1 MPRGVTTLSRQ
12 RIVEAAVELADA
24 TGIEGLTMREL
35 AAHLGVGTMSIYH
48 HLPDKRA
55 LHEALAD
62 YLWSKLSV
70 PDRATPW
77 EDRMRDL
84 TAQLWRAA
92 RRHPALVPVLLT
104 RRFTG
109 PDGLPAVDALLGAAC
124 DAGFDAA
131 GSVRCFRVLTG
142 FAIGLAQAEA
152 TRTRADHERPP
163 RRALVDGE
171 PAARFPYL
179 HGALA
184 SGALDRPV
192 DDFAFGM
199 EAILTGFRAAVADL
213 Q

>member
-1 MPRGVTTLSRQ
+1 MPRGVTTLSHQ

-24 TGIEGLTMREL
+24 AGIEGLTMREL

-55 LHEALAD
+55 LHQALAD
-62 YLWSKLSV
+62 HLWSKLSL
-70 PDRATPW
+70 PDPATPW

-84 TAQLWRAA
+84 TGQLWLAA
-92 RRHPALVPVLLT
+92 RRHPALVPLLQT

-109 PDGLPAVDALLGAAC
+109 PDGLPAVEALLGAAS
-124 DAGFDAA
+124 DAGFDPA

-142 FAIGLAQAEA
+142 FAVGLAQAEA
-152 TRTRADHERPP
+152 TRTRADDERPTRSAP
-163 RRALVDGE
+163 GDGDTS
-171 PAARFPYL
+171 ARFPHL

-184 SGALDRPV
+184 SGALDRPL

-199 EAILTGFRAAVADL
+199 DAILTGFRAAVAGP
-213 Q
+213 